1 MSEVTELY
9 HAIRTR
15 FFEMV
20 MERGLAF
27 SSSPFGDLLI
37 ALLGKYYDQ
46 ASQHKAKRVE
56 LLGSAL
62 QKAFGQTT
70 QHWAADSGKDRN
82 KKTDAITDHL
92 MAINPGAY
100 ELPDDEALGE
110 EDPEAE
116 TLDTEHSKAGG
127 FSEQDALL
135 CAVMTNHRN
144 SLKKLEE
151 EIMRTAVMMRRRSA
165 KVSEVKNSRIW
176 DSAKSTDY
184 LYCWTDYALKTERE
198 DLKEI
203 YARLLAGEIAN
214 PGHARIR
221 TLEVVHTLSETEL
234 KLFEQ
239 YAPYMAG
246 DMLVSTQDDPDLDP
260 GEIERLVEA
269 GLLSGTVSTSAT
281 KCVTDEQGSGG
292 FGYATDYG
300 LDYLI
305 TLFFE
310 MKTGLTTDKVGY
322 KVSSAGRELLANALE
337 FEPKLQYLEHIVRCL
352 KSVSSDPYV
361 AVLKRNR
368 TGGNLASPEKPLLEA
383 GNLGFSNL
391 GFSRDAA
398 NSTDGTG
405 EADSEKNAP
414 SEGDLEG
421 RN

>member
-9 HAIRTR
+9 QAIRTR
-15 FFEMV
+15 FLEMV

-27 SSSPFGDLLI
+27 SPSPFGDLLI
-37 ALLGKYYDQ
+37 ALLGKYYDR

-62 QKAFGQTT
+62 QKAFGQTA
-70 QHWAADSGKDRN
+70 QHWAEGSEKDKN

-92 MAINPGAY
+92 MDINPGAY
-100 ELPDDEALGE
+100 ELPDDDTFGVET
-110 EDPEAE
+110 PEAE
-116 TLDTEHSKAGG
+116 TCDTERSAADG
-127 FSEQDALL
+127 FFDQDPLL
-135 CAVMTNHRN
+135 YAVMTNHRN

-165 KVSEVKNSRIW
+165 KASEVKNSRIW
-176 DSAKSTDY
+176 DSAQSSDY

-203 YARLLAGEIAN
+203 YTRLLAGEIAN
-214 PGHARIR
+214 PGHAWIR
-221 TLEVVHTLSETEL
+221 TLEVVHTLSEAEL

-260 GEIERLVEA
+260 EKIETLREA

-281 KCVTDEQGSGG
+281 KCVTSEQGADG

-310 MKTGLTTDKVGY
+310 MKTGLTTDKTGY

-352 KSVSSDPYV
+352 KSVGSDPYV

-368 TGGNLASPEKPLLEA
+368 TGGKLASQEKPLLEA

-398 NSTDGTG
+398 NSTNDSG
-405 EADSEKNAP
+405 EDDSEKNAP
-414 SEGDLEG
+414 RG
-421 RN
+421 RGS